1 MDSINERVL
10 DEHVVFVANERKDGM
25 PDMLAM
31 DVTILCRLRDS
42 MHSPLV
48 LRTSLLKAVYGGLPM
63 GEVTSLSFNERS
75 SSRLLSHRCV
85 QVNRQNRLR

>member
-10 DEHVVFVANERKDGM
+10 DEHVVFVANERKDG
-25 PDMLAM
+25 MLAM